1 LPANWES
8 VVPAFTAENGSV
20 ASRAASNTVLNALVG
35 VLPEL
40 IGGSADLTPS
50 NGTAIKTWANFAPEA
65 YDKRYMHFGIREH
78 GMAAIMNGMA
88 LHRGVIPYSGT
99 FLVFTDYCRPAIR
112 LAALRGERDIHV
124 MTHDSIGLGED
135 GPTHQPVE
143 HLAALRAI
151 PNLHVFRPCDTVETM
166 ECWQL
171 ALENREGPSVL
182 ALTRQNL
189 PQLRKAYDAD
199 NRCAAGA
206 YEISAADGKAAVS
219 LFATGSEV
227 AIAVDAQT
235 LLKERGV
242 AARVVSVPCFELL
255 EAADAATRRAV
266 IGDAKVNVAVEAA
279 VRQGWD
285 AIIGSDGVFV
295 GMHGFGASAPY
306 KDLYRHFGITPE
318 KVAEAAL
325 SRLGT

>member
-1 LPANWES
+1 
-8 VVPAFTAENGSV
+8 
-20 ASRAASNTVLNALVG
+20 
-35 VLPEL
+35 
-40 IGGSADLTPS
+40 
-50 NGTAIKTWANFAPEA
+50 
-65 YDKRYMHFGIREH
+65 
-78 GMAAIMNGMA
+78 
-88 LHRGVIPYSGT
+88 
-99 FLVFTDYCRPAIR
+99 
-112 LAALRGERDIHV
+112 
-124 MTHDSIGLGED
+124 
-135 GPTHQPVE
+135 
-143 HLAALRAI
+143 
-151 PNLHVFRPCDTVETM
+151 M

-171 ALENREGPSVL
+171 ALESKDSPSVL

-189 PQLRKAYDAD
+189 PQLRKAYDEE

-206 YEISAADGKAAVS
+206 YEISPAEGQADVS

-227 AIAVDAQT
+227 AIAVDAQK

-255 EAADAATRRAV
+255 ETADAATRKAV
-266 IGDAKVNVAVEAA
+266 IGNARVNVAVEAA

-325 SRLGT
+325 SKLGK